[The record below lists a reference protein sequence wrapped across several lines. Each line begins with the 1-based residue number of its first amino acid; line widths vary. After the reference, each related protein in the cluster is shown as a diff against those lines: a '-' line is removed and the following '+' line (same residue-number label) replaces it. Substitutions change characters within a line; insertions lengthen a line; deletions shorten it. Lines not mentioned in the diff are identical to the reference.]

1 MSEEL
6 KWRDTM
12 RPVRIYM
19 FDARVLLALG
29 LWVLWPSWWTTGVLA
44 GAAVGLRIAE
54 ARGYRLPAA
63 LRAVRSRAAG
73 RRFGLHA
80 SRSRWFVDFG

>member
-1 MSEEL
+1 
-6 KWRDTM
+6 M

-19 FDARVLLALG
+19 FDARLLCFAA
-29 LWVLWPSWWTTGVLA
+29 LWVLWPSWWSTAALL

-63 LRAVRSRAAG
+63 LRAARARVAGSRPAL
-73 RRFGLHA
+73 FA
-80 SRSRWFVDFG
+80 SRERRWVDFG